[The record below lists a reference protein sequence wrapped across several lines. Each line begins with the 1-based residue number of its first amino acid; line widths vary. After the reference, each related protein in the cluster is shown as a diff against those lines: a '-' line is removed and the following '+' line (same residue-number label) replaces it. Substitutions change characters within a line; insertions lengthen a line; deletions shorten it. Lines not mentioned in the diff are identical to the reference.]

1 MSTFKGIRFSQR
13 TKFFLITAIIFLAA
27 LIWFDKAYL
36 SSENIKDV
44 MVEVHGLFFDIVLFG
59 IILSIYETLID
70 TKSNIT
76 RYLEEI
82 DDFRGWHE
90 DEAAFRVAGILKRL
104 EKHKILNI
112 DLSGLN
118 LRQADKRTIVRCK
131 RSLKNVML
139 KLTELDKLDLSG
151 GQLQG
156 AQLYGCY
163 LRGTN
168 LESAKLNHADL
179 KGSNLTGVNLSNADL
194 NNADLLNSILRGAT
208 MRNAKLKNTNL
219 RSADLTGAN
228 LVDADLT
235 GAKVYAHQVETI
247 RLCGGDTSNLFI
259 VTPPEKKNN

>member
-1 MSTFKGIRFSQR
+1 
-13 TKFFLITAIIFLAA
+13 
-27 LIWFDKAYL
+27 
-36 SSENIKDV
+36 
-44 MVEVHGLFFDIVLFG
+44 MVEVHGLFFDIILFG

-70 TKSNIT
+70 NKSTIT

-104 EKHKILNI
+104 EKQKVLNV

-118 LRQADKRTIVRCK
+118 LKQADKQTIVKCK
-131 RSLKNVML
+131 HSLRNVML

-151 GQLQG
+151 SQLQG

-163 LRGTN
+163 MRGTN
-168 LESAKLNHADL
+168 LEDAKLNHADL
-179 KGSNLTGVNLSNADL
+179 KGTNLTGVNFSNADL
-194 NNADLLNSILRGAT
+194 SNADLLNSILRGAI
-208 MRNAKLKNTNL
+208 MRNTKLKNANL

-235 GAKVYAHQVETI
+235 GVKVYAHQVEII
-247 RLCGGDTSNLFI
+247 RLCGGDISKLFI
-259 VTPPEKKNN
+259 VPLPEKKNQ